1 MDGSMNKNHRRFVL
15 LDQLKAIKKELGME
29 HDEKDTLI
37 TKFQKRIAER
47 DIPENTMTTINEEVN
62 SDLPIPLFRY

>member
-37 TKFQKRIAER
+37 SKFQKRIAER
-47 DIPENTMTTINEEVN
+47 DIPEATLTTINEEVKN
-62 SDLPIPLFRY
+62 PMPLFRL